1 MDIHDVVALP
11 KGRKAKTAARIA
23 PHAGTL
29 PDVRN
34 VFSADRGDS
43 AMSIACS

>member
-34 VFSADRGDS
+34 VSADRGDS

>member
-23 PHAGTL
+23 PRAGTL
-29 PDVRN
+29 PEVRN
-34 VFSADRGDS
+34 FSADRGGS
-43 AMSIACS
+43 VMSIARF

>member
-23 PHAGTL
+23 PQAGTL

-34 VFSADRGDS
+34 FSADRGGG
-43 AMSIACS
+43 AILIARF

>member
-23 PHAGTL
+23 HTREPYRKFGIFL
-29 PDVRN
+29 PTMAAAR
-34 VFSADRGDS
+34 
-43 AMSIACS
+43 CQ